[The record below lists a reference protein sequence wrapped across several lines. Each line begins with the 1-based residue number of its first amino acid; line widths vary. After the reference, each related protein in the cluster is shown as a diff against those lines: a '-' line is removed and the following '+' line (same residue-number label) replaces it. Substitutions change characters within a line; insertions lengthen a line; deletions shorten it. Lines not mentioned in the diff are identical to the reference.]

1 MLDEDKKVDDLNRPL
16 QEFALDAIGV
26 MFIGNK
32 LDVLQGSLFGYILI
46 FLKLIL
52 INYVII

>member
-32 LDVLQGSLFGYILI
+32 LDVLQGSLFGYI
-46 FLKLIL
+46 F
-52 INYVII
+52 VFV